1 MLLDPNK
8 EFEDSSLKKGALPDE
23 IYRERRPQGT
33 KTQEEE
39 GTE

>member
-1 MLLDPNK
+1 MLLDPQSLK
-8 EFEDSSLKKGALPDE
+8 AASLKKGVLIDE
-23 IYRERRPQGT
+23 ADYREGRPQGT